1 MEDYRFSELTY
12 TPTDY
17 SEVQKELDQLKEKV
31 INASD
36 MKTVKEVLD
45 RYNDLESSI
54 SYNNAYTYIRTSL
67 DCTDEYYENA
77 FRQEA
82 MGCAGLEVSGLQ
94 NALCESKFSNEIDKL
109 YGFEFLRKLR
119 NEAKIG
125 AYGQDLRAREQE
137 LIALYQQK
145 KASVRCNFHD
155 KSLSEGEILKYF
167 QAVNRED
174 RIEARKACNK
184 AFLAEKEAYFTIL
197 RELIQLRNKIAEVN
211 GFDSY
216 FAYANLSHGR
226 NDYGETELREF
237 CSQVKKYLVPIIK
250 DIREE
255 QKKELGI
262 ADLKAYD
269 LGLLFSSGNAV
280 PKGDAKVLTQA
291 SIKMYEDLSAECGE
305 FFHKMIKTES
315 LNVESSPNKIAG
327 IGFCTDLGKDY
338 LTFVFGNCNGTDSD
352 VAVFTHE
359 IGHAWQG
366 YLSAQSGLPY
376 TLQNPP
382 TDIAEIPSKAME
394 LFSYLYAEGF
404 FGKDADKF
412 RQGHFRK
419 TVLEIAAYCEIF
431 EIETYLYTHPDAP
444 VSDWIAAQMRI
455 EKEYEPDMDYGELQS
470 DVEEGSA
477 LIRNMAIYMFPR
489 YVISYALSEMC
500 AMDLFAAMDRDKASA
515 WESYTALCCAGGSLA
530 YPALLDKCGLRP
542 AYEDGVVKRISEFTK
557 QKIKTI

>member
-1 MEDYRFSELTY
+1 MINYKFSELSY

-17 SEVQKELDQLKEKV
+17 SEVQKELNQLKDKV
-31 INASD
+31 VNATS
-36 MKTVKEVLD
+36 MEEIKEVLK
-45 RYNDLESSI
+45 RYNDLESEL

-77 FRQEA
+77 FQQEA
-82 MGCAGLEVSGLQ
+82 MGCARLELSELQ
-94 NALCESKFSNEIDKL
+94 NALCESKFCNEIDNM
-109 YGFEFLRKLR
+109 YGYEFLRKLR
-119 NEAKIG
+119 NEAKLG
-125 AYGQDLRAREQE
+125 ASGQELRAKEQE
-137 LIALYQQK
+137 LIGKYQQK
-145 KASVRCNFHD
+145 KASVRCDFHNN
-155 KSLSEGEILKYF
+155 SLSEGEILKYY

-174 RIEARKACNK
+174 RIEARKSCNK
-184 AFLAEKEAYFTIL
+184 AFLADKDSYFDML
-197 RELIQLRNKIAEVN
+197 RELIHLRIQIAEAN

-216 FAYANLSHGR
+216 FTYANLSHGR

-237 CSQVKKYLVPIIK
+237 CNQVKKYLVPLIK
-250 DIREE
+250 DIRED

-262 ADLKAYD
+262 PNLKAYD

-291 SIKMYEDLSAECGE
+291 SIKMYESLSDECGA
-305 FFHKMIKTES
+305 FFHQMVDTES

-327 IGFCTDLGKDY
+327 MGFCTDLGKDL

-366 YLSAQSGLPY
+366 YLSANSGIPY

-382 TDIAEIPSKAME
+382 TDIAEIPSKTME
-394 LFSYLYAEGF
+394 LFTYPYAEGF

-412 RQGHFRK
+412 CQGHFK
-419 TVLEIAAYCEIF
+419 KAVLEIAAYCEIF
-431 EIETYLYTHPDAP
+431 ELETYLYTHPDAP

-455 EKEYEPDMDYGELQS
+455 EKEYEPDMDYGEIQS
-470 DVEEGSA
+470 DIEEGCT

-500 AMDLFAAMDRDKASA
+500 AMDLFAAMDKDKKSA
-515 WESYTALCCAGGSLA
+515 WESYTILCSAGGSLP
-530 YPALLDKCGLRP
+530 YPELMEKCGLHP
-542 AYEDGVVKRISEFTK
+542 AYEDGVVKRIAEFIK
-557 QKIKTI
+557 QKMETM